1 MSLSNVECVS
11 KVIRFVVIVVIAETI
26 FIFLYLC
33 TYCLLWKWAFKAMSH
48 EKGNIYSE
56 YHQTTVNIM

>member
-11 KVIRFVVIVVIAETI
+11 KVIRFVVIVVIVETI

-33 TYCLLWKWAFKAMSH
+33 TYCLFWKWAFKPMSH
-48 EKGNIYSE
+48 EKGNIYPK
-56 YHQTTVNIM
+56 YNPTFVDIM